1 MFVFSLP
8 YTAHAETHSTK
19 EINKMLTDAAN
30 EADIPPEVVKA
41 IAFVES
47 NGWKQ
52 DLISSDGGIGIM
64 QVTSNI
70 CNDDQTPEANGCYDE
85 DKLKNDIQ
93 YNINA
98 GVEVLNE
105 KWKLGDKGAI
115 PTIGKNDRH
124 KIESWYFPV
133 MAYNGLKPVNSPVD
147 RNGNLNVN
155 SYQYKVFQRI
165 ENSSLDHKLTSL
177 PFQMDDFSYD
187 RNSNENI
194 TFNKMNYDPSPLL
207 TESTQMYKGGTQQ
220 YYIPAANL
228 KQNLSDDRG
237 REIEDEVV
245 TITSKPVVGLK
256 NENRYNHFVYYK
268 VKYGDNSGY
277 ITSNAIRQ
285 FPQRLKGSNRIETAI
300 EIAKDGW
307 KNGADTVVLTRA
319 DEFPDAL
326 AGAPLAHKFNAPI
339 LLTNSKELSKDTE
352 EAIQELGAEHV
363 ILLGGS
369 KHALL
374 PTIADRLTDL
384 GITNERISGTNRY
397 QTAQAIA
404 EELGSKSGKAIVA
417 TGDKFPDALAAAPYA
432 ARNEIPILL
441 TKPDQLPASTKESLK
456 GVQNTLVTG
465 GPNAVSE
472 EVEGQLPHPV
482 RKNGTNRYETA
493 KAIVDYSIKY
503 GNIKTDKAFV
513 ATGEDFADALTGA
526 ALAAKEEA
534 PLLLV
539 KGKQLTTSTEN
550 VIKNN
555 SIPGFVILGG
565 TGPVPFEDEQQLAW
579 LSYALE
585 Q

>member
-1 MFVFSLP
+1 
-8 YTAHAETHSTK
+8 
-19 EINKMLTDAAN
+19 MLTEAAN
-30 EADIPPEVVKA
+30 EADVPPEVVKA

-64 QVTSNI
+64 QVTTNI
-70 CNDDQTPEANGCYDE
+70 CDDDQTPEANGCYDE

-105 KWKLGDKGAI
+105 KWKLGGKGAI
-115 PTIGKNDRH
+115 PTIEGNDRH
-124 KIESWYFPV
+124 KIESWYFAV
-133 MAYNGLKPVNSPVD
+133 MAYNGLKPVNSPID
-147 RNGNLNVN
+147 RDGNVN
-155 SYQYKVFQRI
+155 VDSYQYKVFQRI
-165 ENSSLDHKLTSL
+165 ENSSLDHKLANL
-177 PFQMDDFSYD
+177 PFKKEDFTYD
-187 RNSNENI
+187 RDSDANI
-194 TFNKMNYDPSPLL
+194 IFNKLNYDVSLLL
-207 TESTQMYKGGTQQ
+207 TESTQMYKGGKEQ

-228 KQNLSDDRG
+228 KQSLNDGQGS
-237 REIEDEVV
+237 EIHDKVV
-245 TITSKPVVGLK
+245 TINSKPVFGLK
-256 NENRYNHFVYYK
+256 NENRFNHFVYYK
-268 VKYGDNSGY
+268 INYGDNSGY

-285 FPQRLKGSNRIETAI
+285 LPKRLKGDNRIETAI

-307 KNGADTVVLTRA
+307 EDGADTVVLTRA

-339 LLTNSKELSKDTE
+339 LLTNSKELSKGTE
-352 EAIQELGAEHV
+352 EAIQELGAQHV

-384 GITNERISGTNRY
+384 GITHERISGSNRY

-404 EELGSKSGKAIVA
+404 EELGSKSGKAVVA

-441 TKPDQLPASTKESLK
+441 TKPNQLPASTKEALK

-465 GPNAVSE
+465 GLNAVSE
-472 EVEGQLPHPV
+472 EVESQLPQPI

-503 GNIKTDKAFV
+503 GNIKTDKAYV

-539 KGKQLTTSTEN
+539 KGKQLTTSTES

-555 SIPGFVILGG
+555 VIHGFVLLGG
-565 TGPVPFEDEQQLAW
+565 TGPVPFEDEQKLAW
-579 LSYALE
+579 LSYELE